1 MINGIQHPFF
11 PERRRFGPN
20 GVGGGVSVAKV
31 RPADAGKIA
40 QPR

>member
-20 GVGGGVSVAKV
+20 GVGGVSVAKV